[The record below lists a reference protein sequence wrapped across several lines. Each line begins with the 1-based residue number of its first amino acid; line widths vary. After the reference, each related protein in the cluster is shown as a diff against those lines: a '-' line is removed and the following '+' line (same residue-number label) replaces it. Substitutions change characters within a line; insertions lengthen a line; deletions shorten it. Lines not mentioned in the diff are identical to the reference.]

1 MAKYQYFDI
10 TLPLNTEIPLPP
22 AIPPKPDTPP
32 PPEMKIPNPRVFR
45 FFDVDKGDKVTLSR
59 IEMTTHDGTH
69 IDSPRHFIPGGP
81 TIDTMD
87 LDITLGPCR
96 IIEIKD
102 ENSVTVKELEPY
114 KIKAGERIIFKTR
127 NSPIVWSMRQY
138 NGKFVTVSLEA
149 AKYLVAQ
156 KIKLIGFDYISLASA
171 EPPENIGWVHESNAN
186 NNSGAK
192 KGLPTNV
199 VRVALYFS
207 SASAAGLLLF
217 SIYNYRL
224 KDCNRAAGISD
235 KGGTPYAEVA
245 V

>member
-10 TLPLNTEIPLPP
+10 TLPLNEEIPLPP
-22 AIPPKPDTPP
+22 SIPPKPGAPP

-59 IEMTTHDGTH
+59 IEMTSHDGTH

-96 IIEIKD
+96 VIEIKD

-149 AKYLVAQ
+149 AKYLVAR

-171 EPPENIGWVHESNAN
+171 EPPENIGWVHEAFLK
-186 NNSGAK
+186 SGIFIIEALNLDGVK
-192 KGLPTNV
+192 PGKYELICLPLRIEKGDAGPC
-199 VRVALYFS
+199 RVIL
-207 SASAAGLLLF
+207 
-217 SIYNYRL
+217 R
-224 KDCNRAAGISD
+224 K
-235 KGGTPYAEVA
+235 
-245 V
+245 